1 MKKRFTMVVALMVA
15 MFSLSFASLAADE
28 KKAEKDPAKVEQAQ
42 PEIKGVKLI
51 LPNKKELISVP
62 AIVTEEVFITTTP
75 EAMQELVK
83 ILAENPEKEFNKKF
97 EELAKDNKAGVIK
110 KGARVFIAGENAV
123 AVECYLQELEFPIYI
138 LKYFVKYQEMTPEE
152 IKKNK

>member
-1 MKKRFTMVVALMVA
+1 
-15 MFSLSFASLAADE
+15 
-28 KKAEKDPAKVEQAQ
+28 
-42 PEIKGVKLI
+42 
-51 LPNKKELISVP
+51 
-62 AIVTEEVFITTTP
+62 
-75 EAMQELVK
+75 MQELVK